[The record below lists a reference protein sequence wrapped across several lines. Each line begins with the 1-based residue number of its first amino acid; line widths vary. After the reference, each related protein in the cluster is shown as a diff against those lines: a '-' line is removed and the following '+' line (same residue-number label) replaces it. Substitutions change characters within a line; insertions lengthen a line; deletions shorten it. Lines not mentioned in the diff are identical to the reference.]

1 METKFK
7 VGQKVMTKGTIIGFD
22 KSEPIVNWDSDN
34 NCIQPYV
41 EPFKEREMLVWD
53 DREAEAKER
62 TVVSNINGKW
72 QIKAGDG
79 FGVGGNYLFAKEIEP
94 NPEETKETSIDL
106 LIRAVEM
113 AGYNVTK
120 K

>member
-53 DREAEAKER
+53 DREENATKR
-62 TVVSNINGKW
+62 TVVGNINGKW
-72 QIKAGDG
+72 QSKASDG
-79 FGVGGNYLFAKEIEP
+79 NGVSNNWKFAKEIEQ
-94 NPEETKETSIDL
+94 PEETKEPSIDL